1 MDESPTVDEVMG
13 SVLTHFGV
21 KGMRWG
27 QRKKGTGQPS
37 SHKKGDGPKSAD
49 AAEAHGHKDRAKAK
63 GVHTLSN
70 AELKKVNERL
80 NLEQNYARMSKEK
93 TKIDKGQDAIKVALG
108 VVGTAASVYAALNS
122 PMFKAGKAIISA
134 QFEGAMDAAIPNGT
148 GAHRLVKDIVANGP
162 KHRA

>member
-1 MDESPTVDEVMG
+1 MDTPGTVDELMDG
-13 SVLTHFGV
+13 TLKHFGV

-27 QRKKGTGQPS
+27 HRKKGTGKPS

-49 AAEAHGHKDRAKAK
+49 AEEAHGKKAQAKEK

-80 NLEQNYARMSKEK
+80 NLEQNYARMAKEK
-93 TKIDKGQDAIKVALG
+93 NKLDKGQDAVKVALG
-108 VVGTAASVYAALNS
+108 LVGTAASVYAAVNS
-122 PMFKAGKAIISA
+122 PMFKAGKAILDA
-134 QFEGAMDAAIPNGT
+134 QFAAAFDAAIPNGT
-148 GAHRLVKDIVANGP
+148 GAHRLVKEVVVNGP